1 MVTVSTSNASKRGGS
16 FVRRVHGTSADI
28 RPDHQNSGRRV
39 ERTSR
44 KLERINR
51 ETPWYELS
59 EREFSAVMI
68 EMEDATVDFYENEGG
83 FSSDYGP
90 EEDAAIREFWDRE
103 WGAVYNWRNREW
115 RHTLTGKRFES
126 EGEKQAKLIWVER
139 IDQEEADATAAA
151 SAASAAAASAV
162 FHDPDDCAR
171 DYVNST
177 AFSINGP
184 PANGGAGSSETGEN
198 SWSGLDWLK
207 EYDDYHNYGW
217 YDKGWSWD
225 QEYHVPEVANSNA
238 AAATATATG
247 SSGAGVVV
255 GGIELKTLNSL
266 TPSTQLT
273 QLTQVPLPLPVVCC
287 QGVLYLEEQTSEP
300 GNPDWRMFIYY
311 DEGKRRYIVKGSR
324 RSIRPKSD
332 ASKPTSYPDVR
343 LAFRR
348 STEVLDYLSWCMN
361 ARPVCDL
368 VMYAMCCDTVDKF
381 TVSDLCSM
389 KPYGKKTELYGYN
402 ALRVTRDDLRDQ
414 LYVLRSTDWKYST
427 FDNVQL
433 NINL

>member
-1 MVTVSTSNASKRGGS
+1 MVTVRSRGTP
-16 FVRRVHGTSADI
+16 FIRRVHGTSASTC
-28 RPDHQNSGRRV
+28 PDHQNSGKRA

-44 KLERINR
+44 KLERLHR

-59 EREFSAVMI
+59 ERDFSNTMI
-68 EMEDATVDFYENEGG
+68 EMEDTTVEFYEEGGG
-83 FSSDYGP
+83 FSTDYGI
-90 EEDAAIREFWDRE
+90 EEDAAIREFWSRE
-103 WGAVYNWRNREW
+103 WDAVYNWRKREW
-115 RHTLTGKRFES
+115 RHVSNGKRFES

-139 IDQEEADATAAA
+139 IEEEEADVAVSA
-151 SAASAAAASAV
+151 SASASAGAV
-162 FHDPDDCAR
+162 FHDPEDCAY

-177 AFSINGP
+177 AFSTNGAVKP
-184 PANGGAGSSETGEN
+184 EPVSQLTSSNPNPSET
-198 SWSGLDWLK
+198 WSGLDWIR

-225 QEYHVPEVANSNA
+225 QEYHVPEVTNSNA
-238 AAATATATG
+238 AAATATGT
-247 SSGAGVVV
+247 SGVVV
-255 GGIELKTLNSL
+255 GGVELKTLDSL
-266 TPSTQLT
+266 THSTQLT
-273 QLTQVPLPLPVVCC
+273 QVPLPVVCC

-348 STEVLDYLSWCMN
+348 SSEVLDYLSWCMN
-361 ARPVCDL
+361 VRPVCDL
-368 VMYAMCCDTVDKF
+368 VMYAMCCDTVDKLA
-381 TVSDLCSM
+381 VADLCSM

-402 ALRVTRDDLRDQ
+402 ELRVTRHDLRDQ

-427 FDNVQL
+427 FDNVVD
-433 NINL
+433 IN